1 MKSSRIL
8 ALLCVVCAIFCF
20 RPAIGADQ
28 NYLLINL
35 TSYNTPEAQ
44 SAIDYS
50 KAELKR
56 GRPVVIFL
64 NDQGVLVA
72 SKANAEKFREQQQH
86 LNELMKR
93 GATVLIC
100 PHCMKLYGVA
110 ESDLLAGIQIAE
122 ADNG

>member
-1 MKSSRIL
+1 
-8 ALLCVVCAIFCF
+8 LCAVCAISCF
-20 RPAIGADQ
+20 RPAIGADK

-44 SAIDYS
+44 TAIDYS

-64 NDQGVLVA
+64 NDRGVLVA
-72 SKANAEKFREQQQH
+72 SRANAEKFKEQQQH
-86 LNELMKR
+86 LNELMKN

-100 PHCMKLYGVA
+100 PHCMKLYGVV
-110 ESDLLAGIQIAE
+110 ESDLLTGIQIAKE
-122 ADNG
+122 SDHS